1 MKRFILILSVFLI
14 SFNVFAQNSNSNS
27 SENPSEDSSSKN
39 SIKVAPSTARP
50 GEGGGKGIKDF
61 TENFLQGLSD
71 GFGALSNELEKRDF
85 VELSGKVKVKGKGEN
100 LKITLK
106 STDKETYN
114 LTTLSG
120 STDSLKKLALAKN
133 QQIKATGVLNKETK
147 VFVIVS
153 YVLLDDDDGDEV
165 KI

>member
-1 MKRFILILSVFLI
+1 MKKFILVLSVFLI
-14 SFNVFAQNSNSNS
+14 SFSVFAQNSNSNTNS
-27 SENPSEDSSSKN
+27 SENSTEKK

-61 TENFLQGLSD
+61 TENFLQGLSN

-85 VELSGKVKVKGKGEN
+85 IELSGKVKVKGKGEN

-106 STDKETYN
+106 TKDKETYELN
-114 LTTLSG
+114 TLSG
-120 STDSLKKLALAKN
+120 SLDSLKKLALAKN

-147 VFVIVS
+147 VFIIVS
-153 YVLLDDDDGDEV
+153 YVLLDDEKGDEV

>member
-1 MKRFILILSVFLI
+1 MKKFILILSIFLI
-14 SFNVFAQNSNSNS
+14 SFSVFAQNSSSDTNS
-27 SENPSEDSSSKN
+27 SQK

-85 VELSGKVKVKGKGEN
+85 IELSGKVKVKGKGEN

-106 STDKETYN
+106 TSNKETYN

-120 STDSLKKLALAKN
+120 SLDSLKKLALAKN

-147 VFVIVS
+147 DFIIVS
-153 YVLLDDDDGDEV
+153 YVLLDDEEGEKV
-165 KI
+165 QI

>member
-1 MKRFILILSVFLI
+1 MKKFILILSIFLI
-14 SFNVFAQNSNSNS
+14 SFSAFAQNSSSDTNS
-27 SENPSEDSSSKN
+27 SQK

-85 VELSGKVKVKGKGEN
+85 IELSGKVKVKGKGEN

-106 STDKETYN
+106 TSNKETYN

-120 STDSLKKLALAKN
+120 SLDSLKKLALAKN

-147 VFVIVS
+147 DFIIVS
-153 YVLLDDDDGDEV
+153 YVLLDDEEGEKV
-165 KI
+165 QI